1 MIAANWNNSQY
12 FFSFNCSACNAVY
25 IDIIIISTMATVSA
39 AATAAATAAA
49 DEDLIVR
56 SASFDDGRNGI

>member
-1 MIAANWNNSQY
+1 MIAANWNNSQF

-25 IDIIIISTMATVSA
+25 IEIVIISTMVTVS
-39 AATAAATAAA
+39 AAATAAA

-56 SASFDDGRNGI
+56 SSSFDDGRNGI